1 MGCRLQIAQS
11 KGYSGKIPANYWMHG
26 EYLLINGGK
35 MSKSLGNVYLLQDL
49 VDRGYNPL
57 VYKMFCYTTV
67 YRKKLNFTWEA
78 MDSAKIA
85 LERLK
90 EAYQKHLKGEEKIEE
105 KNITE
110 YEEKFHIA
118 INDDLNMPSAMS
130 IAWEVA
136 KETRKSKDFAKLLE
150 KFDTVLGL
158 EISKNEKKEK
168 LPEEI
173 EKLIQERKEARKNK
187 NWEKSDELRDLI
199 QSKGYIVKD
208 TKEDMIVNKM

>member
-1 MGCRLQIAQS
+1 MNERIIQRR
-11 KGYSGKIPANYWMHG
+11 
-26 EYLLINGGK
+26 
-35 MSKSLGNVYLLQDL
+35 QD
-49 VDRGYNPL
+49 YFN
-57 VYKMFCYTTV
+57 
-67 YRKKLNFTWEA
+67 
-78 MDSAKIA
+78 A

-199 QSKGYIVKD
+199 QSKGYI
-208 TKEDMIVNKM
+208 

>member
-1 MGCRLQIAQS
+1 
-11 KGYSGKIPANYWMHG
+11 
-26 EYLLINGGK
+26 
-35 MSKSLGNVYLLQDL
+35 
-49 VDRGYNPL
+49 
-57 VYKMFCYTTV
+57 
-67 YRKKLNFTWEA
+67 
-78 MDSAKIA
+78 
-85 LERLK
+85 
-90 EAYQKHLKGEEKIEE
+90 
-105 KNITE
+105 
-110 YEEKFHIA
+110 
-118 INDDLNMPSAMS
+118 MPSAMS

>member
-1 MGCRLQIAQS
+1 MNERIIQRR
-11 KGYSGKIPANYWMHG
+11 
-26 EYLLINGGK
+26 
-35 MSKSLGNVYLLQDL
+35 QD
-49 VDRGYNPL
+49 YFN
-57 VYKMFCYTTV
+57 
-67 YRKKLNFTWEA
+67 
-78 MDSAKIA
+78 A

-158 EISKNEKKEK
+158 EISKNEKKEGK
-168 LPEEI
+168 
-173 EKLIQERKEARKNK
+173 
-187 NWEKSDELRDLI
+187 
-199 QSKGYIVKD
+199 IVQD
-208 TKEDMIVNKM
+208 SPFR

>member
-1 MGCRLQIAQS
+1 
-11 KGYSGKIPANYWMHG
+11 
-26 EYLLINGGK
+26 
-35 MSKSLGNVYLLQDL
+35 
-49 VDRGYNPL
+49 
-57 VYKMFCYTTV
+57 MFCYTTV

-90 EAYQKHLKGEEKIEE
+90 ETYQKHLKGEETIEE
-105 KNITE
+105 KEIAE

-158 EISKNEKKEK
+158 DISKVEEKEK

-187 NWEKSDELRDLI
+187 DWNKSDELRDLI
-199 QSKGYIVKD
+199 QSKGYSVKD

>member
-1 MGCRLQIAQS
+1 
-11 KGYSGKIPANYWMHG
+11 
-26 EYLLINGGK
+26 
-35 MSKSLGNVYLLQDL
+35 
-49 VDRGYNPL
+49 
-57 VYKMFCYTTV
+57 
-67 YRKKLNFTWEA
+67 

-90 EAYQKHLKGEEKIEE
+90 ETYQKHLKGEETIEE
-105 KNITE
+105 KEIAE

-158 EISKNEKKEK
+158 DISKVEEKEK

-187 NWEKSDELRDLI
+187 DWNKSDELRDLI
-199 QSKGYIVKD
+199 QSKGYSVKD

>member
-1 MGCRLQIAQS
+1 MNERIIQRR
-11 KGYSGKIPANYWMHG
+11 
-26 EYLLINGGK
+26 
-35 MSKSLGNVYLLQDL
+35 QD
-49 VDRGYNPL
+49 YFN
-57 VYKMFCYTTV
+57 
-67 YRKKLNFTWEA
+67 
-78 MDSAKIA
+78 A